1 MYGYNMINII
11 DESQCCG
18 CGACSIVCPKECIQM
33 VPKTLGHF
41 FPKVKEDICIACGKC
56 DQVCPMKQ
64 KKKKQNFK
72 QIAYAAYAKEPEIRF
87 AGSSGGMVGAFSLQL
102 LRDNYIVYGAAF
114 DSNLQLKCRKAAK
127 ESDLAI
133 LLKSKYLQSDLTCQ
147 YKKIKDNLENG
158 KKVLFVSTPCQVA
171 ALKGYLEKEYE
182 NLLTIDF
189 FCHGVPSQQFFD
201 QCIKID
207 SRRLGGTI
215 KKYQFRAKKRWG
227 GVTPHYFSAEV
238 EVNKKRKKITKI
250 YYKSSFYAV
259 FQKYINFR
267 ESCYNCQFANA
278 DRLSDITVGDFHEI
292 DRYID
297 GINRFDGISTVIINS
312 EKGEE
317 LWKHCSKQIIQYPV
331 DLKMLISDGIC
342 FNGGTKEPKNREEF
356 VRDYN
361 NKPFKELIDKYVG
374 QQKYWKHAI
383 YYSMPEFFRKQL
395 KKYIGI

>member
-133 LLKSKYLQSDLTCQ
+133 LLKSK
-147 YKKIKDNLENG
+147 
-158 KKVLFVSTPCQVA
+158 
-171 ALKGYLEKEYE
+171 
-182 NLLTIDF
+182 
-189 FCHGVPSQQFFD
+189 
-201 QCIKID
+201 
-207 SRRLGGTI
+207 
-215 KKYQFRAKKRWG
+215 
-227 GVTPHYFSAEV
+227 
-238 EVNKKRKKITKI
+238 
-250 YYKSSFYAV
+250 
-259 FQKYINFR
+259 
-267 ESCYNCQFANA
+267 
-278 DRLSDITVGDFHEI
+278 
-292 DRYID
+292 
-297 GINRFDGISTVIINS
+297 S
-312 EKGEE
+312 E
-317 LWKHCSKQIIQYPV
+317 
-331 DLKMLISDGIC
+331 
-342 FNGGTKEPKNREEF
+342 
-356 VRDYN
+356 
-361 NKPFKELIDKYVG
+361 
-374 QQKYWKHAI
+374 
-383 YYSMPEFFRKQL
+383 
-395 KKYIGI
+395 